1 MIQHETIQSA
11 MKMLNRSR
19 PDGECEHLAR
29 SIIKMKQSYKKYE
42 NKKQSRT
49 VIMLDE
55 VPIQAREQKHVDR
68 VCQALTLKGTRCS
81 FKAVNDCYCKK
92 HSISGKV
99 ITLGKPIK
107 IM

>member
-1 MIQHETIQSA
+1 MQHETMQSA

-19 PDGECEHLAR
+19 PDSDCEHLAR
-29 SIIKMKQSYKKYE
+29 SIVKMKQSYKKHE
-42 NKKQSRT
+42 NKKRSQT
-49 VIMLDE
+49 AIMLDE
-55 VPIQAREQKHVDR
+55 VPTQTREQKHVDR